1 MLIRFAIW
9 AIGVAATALGTLAYA
24 PATSALRFTFWIAWV
39 AVCAATL
46 YLLIRKRPLF
56 PN

>member
-9 AIGVAATALGTLAYA
+9 ALGVAAMALGMLAYA
-24 PATSALRFTFWIAWV
+24 PATSTLRFTSWIAWE
-39 AVCAATL
+39 A
-46 YLLIRKRPLF
+46 PPF